1 MERDPMNLLLRPGV
15 FQPVPYRPKFRL
27 ERLPADDDWSIT
39 DDEDIIAVIVAMA
52 D

>member
-1 MERDPMNLLLRPGV
+1 MTLLLWLKPAP
-15 FQPVPYRPKFRL
+15 FNPTPYRPKFRL